1 MIPVA
6 AAAEGTALGRL
17 RRGEALAYAAG
28 YLEGEG
34 CFTPKR
40 RKSSVG
46 LLIQARST
54 DIEPL
59 RWLHE
64 QYGGSIRGPYAQP
77 NPRAKEQYHWAL
89 QGDPAGDL
97 MRKLKPFMSRRRQ
110 AAIQFALDE
119 RQAYEESA

>member
-1 MIPVA
+1 MTEA
-6 AAAEGTALGRL
+6 ALPAFSTEAEK
-17 RRGEALAYAAG
+17 LAYAAG

-40 RKSSVG
+40 RSGSSVG
-46 LLIQARST
+46 LLIQASST
-54 DIEPL
+54 DVEPI

-64 QYGGSIRGPYAQP
+64 QYGGSMRGPYAKS
-77 NPRAKEQYHWAL
+77 NPRDKEQYSWSL

-97 MRKLKPFMSRRRQ
+97 MRKLKPLMSRRRQ

-119 RQAYEESA
+119 RTEWKESQHA